1 MKTLFTGQNCIYLNV
16 TDSTNSYAITLLRDG
31 KLVEGTVVY
40 TFHQQKGRGQRGNTW
55 ESEPNKNGAFSYV
68 LYPSFLQV
76 GEQFLL
82 NKMAALAVADL
93 LAEFLSD
100 TDKPAQPTGGMQ
112 EIKIK
117 WPNDVY
123 VGAQKIA
130 GILIENTLR
139 ESNIQ
144 HSVVG
149 IGINVNQ
156 LVFTNGLNATSLAL
170 LAKKEFVLEQVLEKL
185 SAYLEAR
192 YLQLKNN
199 IKGLDAP
206 YLQRL
211 YRLNIWANYS
221 MNGEVTE
228 AKIIG
233 VADNGKLKVE
243 LKSGKIAEFDIK
255 EIVFLN

>member
-16 TDSTNSYAITLLRDG
+16 TDSTNSYAITLLRES

-68 LYPSFLQV
+68 LYPVFLQV
-76 GEQFLL
+76 EEQFLL

-93 LAEFLSD
+93 LAEFLAD
-100 TDKPAQPTGGMQ
+100 TDKMQ

-123 VGAQKIA
+123 VGTQKIA

-139 ESNIQ
+139 ERTIQ
-144 HSVVG
+144 HSVIG

-156 LVFTNGLNATSLAL
+156 LVFAKSLNATSLAL
-170 LAKKEFVLEQVLEKL
+170 LANKEFVPEQVLEKL
-185 SAYLEAR
+185 SIYLEAR

-199 IKGLDAP
+199 IKSLDGA

-211 YRLNIWANYS
+211 YRLNMWAKYNVS
-221 MNGEVTE
+221 GVATE
-228 AKIIG
+228 AKITG
-233 VADNGKLKVE
+233 VTDSGKLE
-243 LKSGKIAEFDIK
+243 AEFQSGETKEFDLK
-255 EIVFLN
+255 EIMFL